1 MSMTTVLFDER
12 VTGIADAKVEGEHL
26 WLKPDDMKTATG
38 WKLEPQ
44 GLCKGDACVRTQQA
58 WVRSDGRIDLTA
70 FANYM
75 GQPITREAS
84 ANAWALGESVNA
96 RRDAMRLDA
105 QFEACLGL
113 PAQFGGLVLGRAAL
127 RREARKDRRAG
138 PRAIGAALRDFDG
151 RGQGFR

>member
-44 GLCKGDACVRTQQA
+44 GLCKGDACVRTQPA
-58 WVRSDGRIDLTA
+58 WVGSDGRIDLTA

-75 GQPITREAS
+75 GQPISREAS
-84 ANAWALGESVNA
+84 ANAWAIGESVNA
-96 RRDAMRLDA
+96 RRDAMQAVTAPDFELPDLDGK
-105 QFEACLGL
+105 LHKL
-113 PAQFGGLVLGRAAL
+113 S
-127 RREARKDRRAG
+127 DY
-138 PRAIGAALRDFDG
+138 
-151 RGQGFR
+151 RGKKVFLYSWGSY

>member
-1 MSMTTVLFDER
+1 MLFR
-12 VTGIADAKVEGEHL
+12 SDAKVEGEHL

-44 GLCKGDACVRTQQA
+44 GLCKGDACVRTQPA
-58 WVRSDGRIDLTA
+58 WVGSDGRIDLTA

-96 RRDAMRLDA
+96 RRDAMQAVTAPDFELPDLDGK
-105 QFEACLGL
+105 LHKL
-113 PAQFGGLVLGRAAL
+113 S
-127 RREARKDRRAG
+127 DY
-138 PRAIGAALRDFDG
+138 
-151 RGQGFR
+151 RGKKVFLYSWGSY